1 MYLEEGMVSVPPPDG
16 PIFYQ
21 ALLEIVSEKV
31 PGTFQCSEWKLKR
44 TPMAA
49 QLEGQSVITTENFL
63 EMLTSGEW
71 TPKVT
76 ED

>member
-1 MYLEEGMVSVPPPDG
+1 
-16 PIFYQ
+16 
-21 ALLEIVSEKV
+21 
-31 PGTFQCSEWKLKR
+31 
-44 TPMAA
+44 MAA
-49 QLEGQSVITTENFL
+49 PLEGQSVITTENFL

>member
-31 PGTFQCSEWKLKR
+31 PGTF
-44 TPMAA
+44 
-49 QLEGQSVITTENFL
+49 
-63 EMLTSGEW
+63 
-71 TPKVT
+71 
-76 ED
+76 